1 MKTLRF
7 VAAVLGAIAAGVVLA
22 QSGADVVKAK
32 GCLNCHAVAEKK
44 IGPAFKELA
53 AKYKGDAKA
62 ASMLAAKLKEG
73 KGHAKAD
80 ASDAE
85 IKAAVQYVLS
95 TK

>member
-1 MKTLRF
+1 MRTILEIF
-7 VAAVLGAIAAGVVLA
+7 ATAGALAAGFGFA
-22 QSGADVVKAK
+22 QSCTDVVKAK

-44 IGPAFKELA
+44 VGPSFKDIA
-53 AKYKGDAKA
+53 AKYKGDKGA
-62 ASMLAAKLKEG
+62 AANLAAKLKDG

-85 IKAAVQYVLS
+85 IKAAVQHVLS